1 MRTLSR
7 RNDLP
12 VAAVVATALAAGP
25 VLAAGDDSE
34 PVDVP
39 APQAVQTV
47 YLEAEDLLPALESF
61 EAPGERQEGVA
72 VASRED
78 VDDVFSGNAGVQLAN
93 QDVGT
98 RMTLRFEV
106 TASGAYNVAVR
117 MTQGPD
123 FGIVQPLVDGRPLG
137 PRFDGYSPEEDTRS
151 EELVLG
157 RLELAEGS
165 HTITFRVEGKADASA
180 GLNAGVDY
188 LELEP

>member
-1 MRTLSR
+1 MQLKKRI
-7 RNDLP
+7 LP
-12 VAAVVATALAAGP
+12 VAAIVATAIAAGP
-25 VLAAGDDSE
+25 VLARDGDAE
-34 PVDVP
+34 RVDVP
-39 APQAVQTV
+39 APEALQPL

-61 EAPGERQEGVA
+61 EAPGERAEGLA

-78 VDDVFSGNAGVQLAN
+78 VDDVFSGNAGVQLSN

-106 TASGAYNVAVR
+106 TASGAYNVTVR

-137 PRFDGYSPEEDTRS
+137 PRFDGYAAQEDTRS

-157 RLELAEGS
+157 RLELAQGS
-165 HTITFRVEGKADASA
+165 HTITFRVEGKADAST